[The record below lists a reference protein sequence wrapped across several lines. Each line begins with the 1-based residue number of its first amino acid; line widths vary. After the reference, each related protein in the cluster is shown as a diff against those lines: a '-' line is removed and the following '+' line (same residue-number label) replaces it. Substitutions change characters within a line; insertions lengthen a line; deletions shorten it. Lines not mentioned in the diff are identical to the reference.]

1 MLVNSFHICFPKK
14 HVHKKSFCPEKRTE
28 LSKEFQY
35 FKNGTFGSVR
45 IGPKFQNVFWSTFLY
60 RGKFS
65 GPSCQNFLVQVFF
78 VDPCFQAKHY
88 RLQFV
93 VTREPRSLNVEKFI
107 SDMYGTSDHLVH
119 VDLSSRVSNV
129 KLISVNWMDLN
140 SNIWI

>member
-1 MLVNSFHICFPKK
+1 MFFGQRSSTGGNFPAQVVK
-14 HVHKKSFCPEKRTE
+14 
-28 LSKEFQY
+28 
-35 FKNGTFGSVR
+35 
-45 IGPKFQNVFWSTFLY
+45 IFWS
-60 RGKFS
+60 KF
-65 GPSCQNFLVQVFF
+65 FF

-129 KLISVNWMDLN
+129 KLISVN
-140 SNIWI
+140 